1 MLIPDDTPPLLEL
14 SGYSIRFATPDG
26 EVRAVSE
33 MDLAVRPGETLAIV
47 GESGSGKSQTFNGVF
62 GLLARNG
69 RASGAARLEGRDLL
83 ALKSRDLDKVRGR
96 EMAMVFQD
104 PMTALNPA
112 MKIKRQLAETLE
124 VHQGLGRRE
133 AEVQSL
139 AMLKRVGIPDAE
151 RRIEQYPHELS
162 GGMRQRVVIAMALLC
177 RPKILV
183 ADEPTTALD
192 VTIQAQILELFAEL
206 TAGSG
211 TALVLITHDLGV
223 VAGVA
228 DRIAVMYAGRI
239 VEEGA
244 VDDVFAAPAHPYT
257 AALLASIPRV
267 DRDVGAVEPIPG
279 RPPNLIHPPA
289 GCAFHPRCRSAIER
303 CATERPPLEAVAQ
316 EGRAGPVRRA
326 ACWRPFVDASRGTG
340 YGSAPG
346 TGYGSAP
353 GTGTGSVERT
363 ATETALHV

>member
-1 MLIPDDTPPLLEL
+1 MLKTQTSGGGDTPLLQL
-14 SGYSIRFATPDG
+14 TDYSIRFATPDG
-26 EVRAVSE
+26 EVQAVSDV
-33 MDLAVRPGETLAIV
+33 DLMVTAGETLAIV
-47 GESGSGKSQTFNGVF
+47 GESGSGKSQCFNGVF

-69 RASGAARLEGRDLL
+69 RASGAARLEGTDLL
-83 ALKSRDLDKVRGR
+83 ALKPAALDRFRGR
-96 EMAMVFQD
+96 DMAMVFQD

-112 MKIKRQLAETLE
+112 MKIRRQLAETLE
-124 VHQGLGRRE
+124 VHRGLKRRE
-133 AEVQSL
+133 AEAEALS
-139 AMLKRVGIPDAE
+139 MLKRVGIPDAE

-177 RPKILV
+177 RPKIIV

-239 VEEGA
+239 VEEGE
-244 VDDVFAAPAHPYT
+244 VGEVFAAPAHPYT

-267 DRDVGAVEPIPG
+267 DRDAGAVEPIPG
-279 RPPNLIHPPA
+279 RPPNLVRPPA
-289 GCAFHPRCRSAIER
+289 GCAFHPRCGFAVER
-303 CATERPPLEAVAQ
+303 CTAERPPLEAVSQSA
-316 EGRAGPVRRA
+316 RPDVHRRA
-326 ACWRPFVDASRGTG
+326 ACWRPFVDVARGTG
-340 YGSAPG
+340 YG
-346 TGYGSAP
+346 TVNE
-353 GTGTGSVERT
+353 TGSGSIG
-363 ATETALHV
+363 ETSHV